1 MHKKPPGTEVAQG
14 GEGVQGSYFFASSFL
29 TRLSTWS
36 TSFSILDR
44 RFSMFAATPPP
55 VRDISPASLEVWI
68 ATCASCHA
76 ANGSVSTAGRAM
88 QPPPP
93 DFRRSSVSHE
103 RALKIITEGYP
114 GTGMPAYRN
123 QPAAVREDL
132 AIISNSYRAS
142 HAKQ

>member
-1 MHKKPPGTEVAQG
+1 MLFPDTGLPVTGLIN
-14 GEGVQGSYFFASSFL
+14 AS
-29 TRLSTWS
+29 RPAVMKR
-36 TSFSILDR
+36 TSL
-44 RFSMFAATPPP
+44 A
-55 VRDISPASLEVWI
+55 VWI

-76 ANGSVSTAGRAM
+76 ANGSVSAAGRAM

-123 QPAAVREDL
+123 QPAAVRDDL
-132 AIISNSYRAS
+132 AIICNSFRAS